1 MFMKSLKLDNFLS
14 FGKSEAPVEL
24 RPLNVIIG
32 PNGSGKSSFLE
43 AIDFMRLASV
53 PSRTSS
59 LHAAIRRGGGVRN
72 WIWKGVNGHS
82 CASIEAVFD
91 KSISNSLK
99 GQDFRYRLSFSEV
112 EQQFEITDERIEGIS
127 SNRRG
132 KPNVYYKIIDGRGML
147 NTGENRKS
155 DMELFKISKRESVL
169 AQMRTPEKYRAII
182 DLSDSLSKVCLYRS
196 WTFGH
201 DSVPRQSQDTSL
213 LNDHL
218 DPDSGNLGM
227 VLNRIRSYPDLK
239 EKYLLSLQELYDGII
254 DFDVKIVE
262 GTMQVTI
269 HEEAGIIPA
278 TQLSDGAL
286 RYMCLLAVL
295 CDPDPGPMVCIE
307 EPELGVHPDIM
318 PIVAGMLL
326 DASERTQL
334 VVTTHSEM
342 LVDSMT
348 DHPEAVLVASRS
360 RSGTQLERLS
370 AKNLKP
376 WLKKYRLGDLWTSGQ
391 IGGTRW

>member
-1 MFMKSLKLDNFLS
+1 MKSLKLDNFLS
-14 FGKSEAPVEL
+14 FGKSDAPVEL

-72 WIWKGVNGHS
+72 WIWKGKNGNPH
-82 CASIEAVFD
+82 ASIEAVFD
-91 KSISNSLK
+91 KSVSESPK
-99 GQDFRYRLSFSEV
+99 GQDLRYRLSFSEV
-112 EQQFEITDERIEGIS
+112 EQQFEITDERIEGIP
-127 SNRRG
+127 SNRRS
-132 KPNVYYKIIDGRGML
+132 KPNVYYKIVDGRGVL
-147 NTGENRKS
+147 NTSKS
-155 DMELFKISKRESVL
+155 RQNDMEAFKIDRRESVL
-169 AQMRTPEKYRAII
+169 AQMRTPEKYREII
-182 DLSDSLSKVCLYRS
+182 DLSDSLAKVCLYRS

-201 DSVPRQSQDTSL
+201 DSAPRKSQDTNL
-213 LNDHL
+213 PNDHL

-239 EKYLLSLQELYDGII
+239 EKYLSSLQELYDGIV

-269 HEEAGIIPA
+269 QEEAGIIPA

-286 RYMCLLAVL
+286 RYLCLLAVL

-307 EPELGVHPDIM
+307 EPELGMHPDIM
-318 PIVAGMLL
+318 PIVARMLL

-348 DHPEAVLVASRS
+348 DHPEAILVACRGSN
-360 RSGTQLERLS
+360 GTRLERLS
-370 AKNLKP
+370 AENLKP